1 MNAILPRAS
10 AAVFALCAFLLPT
23 AAARADDRV
32 ELAKALLAATARAI
46 DLEVDGYRTRLRA
59 AETGTGPRDN
69 VERFKQRIAALEAER
84 EKLGRMKP
92 EEYPEPVRP
101 QAEAGLVLELAAGFG
116 PVLPPVLREV
126 TVTVDQPCADGTLLS
141 VEGTSR
147 SGPFYHLAGIKSGD
161 YAALKRGKQ
170 YRLTLC
176 LVYRREYF
184 GLIGDYYVYVA
195 EAK

>member
-1 MNAILPRAS
+1 MSAISWRTGLLVLCVLF
-10 AAVFALCAFLLPT
+10 AA
-23 AAARADDRV
+23 AATARADDRV
-32 ELAKALLAATARAI
+32 DLAKALLAATVRAI
-46 DLEVDGYRTRLRA
+46 DLEVEGYRTRLRA

-92 EEYPEPVRP
+92 EEYPEPVRQ
-101 QAEAGLVLELAAGFG
+101 QADPASVLELTAGFG
-116 PVLPPVLREV
+116 PVLPPVLRDV

-141 VEGTSR
+141 VAGTSR
-147 SGPFYHLAGIKSGD
+147 SGPFYHLAGIKGGD